1 MGGVLLGWFAVGIF
15 TCRRS
20 GVVAVGGVVV
30 RRTERFGGWN
40 QGQAGESQKG
50 CWGTSDVSQHFS
62 AMDSSEGL

>member
-1 MGGVLLGWFAVGIF
+1 MLLLWGGG
-15 TCRRS
+15 
-20 GVVAVGGVVV
+20 VV